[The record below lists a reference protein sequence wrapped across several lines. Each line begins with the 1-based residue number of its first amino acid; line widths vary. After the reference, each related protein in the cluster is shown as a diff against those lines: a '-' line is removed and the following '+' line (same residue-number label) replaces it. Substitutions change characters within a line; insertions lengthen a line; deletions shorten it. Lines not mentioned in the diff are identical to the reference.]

1 MKFPFCLFN
10 EKSYHIFIN
19 RQEVFVMLKEG
30 FHGFCMALAV
40 LILSSLFES
49 HIYVVSSLFIGF
61 IAGSIPLIL
70 TDERP
75 AFRQMRKGLPFGLIG
90 ILLVVG
96 ITWLNSQSPTAAVDL
111 GTFSLPLAIRL
122 FFTGMIAISAMFL
135 PGISD
140 STLLLILGAYLPVI
154 TAIKGLLSLQL
165 IRDKKEKR
173 KENTHGI
180 KNTGLDT
187 SAS

>member
-1 MKFPFCLFN
+1 M
-10 EKSYHIFIN
+10 
-19 RQEVFVMLKEG
+19 
-30 FHGFCMALAV
+30 
-40 LILSSLFES
+40 
-49 HIYVVSSLFIGF
+49 
-61 IAGSIPLIL
+61 
-70 TDERP
+70 
-75 AFRQMRKGLPFGLIG
+75 
-90 ILLVVG
+90 VG

-135 PGISD
+135 PGISG

>member
-1 MKFPFCLFN
+1 
-10 EKSYHIFIN
+10 
-19 RQEVFVMLKEG
+19 
-30 FHGFCMALAV
+30 
-40 LILSSLFES
+40 
-49 HIYVVSSLFIGF
+49 
-61 IAGSIPLIL
+61 
-70 TDERP
+70 
-75 AFRQMRKGLPFGLIG
+75 
-90 ILLVVG
+90 
-96 ITWLNSQSPTAAVDL
+96 
-111 GTFSLPLAIRL
+111 
-122 FFTGMIAISAMFL
+122 MIAISTMFL
-135 PGISD
+135 PGISG